1 MVAHMFDLSP
11 TMQGFLGGAAAVG
24 VPLLFNLCKEI
35 AFDQRKRK
43 AERAYISVQL
53 VFLLDKFISECA
65 EVSWDRGFDESCQE
79 PDSPVYLKQQVNPPI
94 FDMSAVKGEYKY
106 LEPTLIYRLQ
116 SIDIE
121 LLKIKEKLWEFTYN
135 PGFGPEYMD
144 KYILL
149 RRELYADLGLKVAR
163 LSENI
168 REKLKIDFDH
178 GWKPKN
184 SLLKSKAD
192 IARIKSR
199 EAFNKK
205 LKKSARMMRSKEQ
218 PF

>member
-1 MVAHMFDLSP
+1 MFDLSP

-24 VPLLFNLCKEI
+24 VPLLFNLFKEI

-53 VFLLDKFISECA
+53 VFLLDKFVSECA

-79 PDSPVYLKQQVNPPI
+79 PDSPEYLKPQVNPPI

-121 LLKIKEKLWEFTYN
+121 LLKIKEELREFTYN
-135 PGFGPEYMD
+135 PNFGPEYMD

-149 RRELYADLGLKVAR
+149 RRELYADVGLKVAR

-168 REKLKIDFDH
+168 RDKLKIGFDH

-184 SLLKSKAD
+184 SLLKSNED

-199 EAFNKK
+199 EAFKK
-205 LKKSARMMRSKEQ
+205 MLKKSARMMRSKEQ